1 MAMSEKAKKYLKE
14 IKGAKTIPELKD
26 VEIAIKRDGIL
37 AWAEF
42 TKLNEAVEEKKVA
55 LRKKKAGDQP
65 SGDPFLGLQKESDK
79 LLKMMDEEQTRMPS
93 RCRSSVTTASA
104 RSLQRQTSKMSMRFE
119 NTA

>member
-55 LRKKKAGDQP
+55 LRKKKQETI
-65 SGDPFLGLQKESDK
+65 LQEILFWAYKKESDK
-79 LLKMMDEEQTRMPS
+79 LLKMMDEGADKDAIQMQG
-93 RCRSSVTTASA
+93 
-104 RSLQRQTSKMSMRFE
+104 QRYDSIGQIIAE
-119 NTA
+119 ADLEDEYEV

>member
-42 TKLNEAVEEKKVA
+42 TKLNEAVEEKKFA
-55 LRKKKAGDQP
+55 LRKKKQET
-65 SGDPFLGLQKESDK
+65 SLQEILFWAYKKESDK
-79 LLKMMDEEQTRMPS
+79 LLKMMDEGADKDAIQMQ
-93 RCRSSVTTASA
+93 V
-104 RSLQRQTSKMSMRFE
+104 QRYDSIGQIIAE
-119 NTA
+119 ADLEDEYEV

>member
-55 LRKKKAGDQP
+55 LRKKKQ
-65 SGDPFLGLQKESDK
+65 E
-79 LLKMMDEEQTRMPS
+79 T
-93 RCRSSVTTASA
+93 
-104 RSLQRQTSKMSMRFE
+104 SLQEILFWAYQKGIRQAAEDDGRGSRQGCHPD
-119 NTA
+119 AGPALRQHRPDHCRGRPRR